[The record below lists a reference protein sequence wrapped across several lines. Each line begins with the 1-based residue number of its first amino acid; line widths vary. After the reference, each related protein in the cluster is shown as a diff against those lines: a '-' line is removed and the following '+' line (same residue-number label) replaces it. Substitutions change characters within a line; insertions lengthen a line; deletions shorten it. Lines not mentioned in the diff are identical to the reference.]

1 MTCSMTGYGQ
11 AQSFTVTVSIKSL
24 NHKHLEPKIY
34 GLEDHPALEL
44 KTQELISASFAR
56 GRVEVRIRTE
66 RPQQLAVTINKEAA
80 RAYTEML
87 RQLIREL
94 NLANPGVSL
103 EALLRL
109 EGVFQ
114 QSAESETELW
124 EQIEPALQAA
134 IAQVQASRRREGAL
148 LAQELQK
155 LLKLMEQ
162 ELGEI
167 ERQAPAIKQLY
178 RERLQERLREIL
190 QNTATLDEGRLEL
203 EIALLA
209 ERADVTEEVARLRMH
224 LQAAQEAL
232 QSSEPVGLRLDFL
245 SQELGREANTIAAK
259 AKDGLIAQ
267 RVIEIKA
274 LIEKFREQA
283 RNIE

>member
-1 MTCSMTGYGQ
+1 MTRSMTGYGQ
-11 AQSFTVTVSIKSL
+11 AQSFTVTASIKSL
-24 NHKHLEPKIY
+24 NHKYLEPKIY

-44 KTQELISASFAR
+44 KTQELLNASFAR
-56 GRVEVRIRTE
+56 GRIEARIRTE

-87 RQLIREL
+87 QQLIKEL

-114 QSAESETELW
+114 QSEESETELW
-124 EQIEPALQAA
+124 EQIEPVLKEA
-134 IAQVQASRRREGAL
+134 ISQTQESRRREGAL
-148 LAQELQK
+148 LSQELQK
-155 LLKLMEQ
+155 LLKLMDQ
-162 ELGEI
+162 ELDEI

-190 QNTATLDEGRLEL
+190 QNSVTLDEGRLEL

-209 ERADVTEEVARLRMH
+209 ERVSVTEEVARLRMH

-232 QSSEPVGLRLDFL
+232 QSAEPVGLRLDFL
-245 SQELGREANTIAAK
+245 AQELGREANTIASK